1 MLPPF
6 RSTHG
11 DHDDESSGLK
21 SVDRKS
27 THLSFRTQ
35 IPNIQGRSHLAA
47 AFRCPMSAEVRLYAG
62 MIGRL
67 VAEQPHAP
75 FPYAQ
80 SASAS

>member
-11 DHDDESSGLK
+11 ITMTNQVGSRVWTENRLTSRLGLTY
-21 SVDRKS
+21 R
-27 THLSFRTQ
+27 
-35 IPNIQGRSHLAA
+35 IIQGRSHLAA
-47 AFRCPMSAEVRLYAG
+47 ALRCPMSAEVRPYAG

-80 SASAS
+80 SASDS